1 MSDATAARLWGWEH
15 AFDHPVTVWLT
26 AVVGGALALASLAIL
41 VLARTGRIGPALRRE
56 LWQRTGSWLVLA
68 PALWLPI
75 LAGAGWTMLAL
86 LAVALW
92 CYREYARATGL
103 FREKLVSAVTVLA
116 ILFVYFAALDH
127 WYGFFVALMPLGV
140 VAIAAV
146 SIPLDRPQ
154 GYIQRTGLAVFGLLL
169 FGAALGHLAYAAN
182 DWHYRPLLLLVLVAV
197 SLNDVFAFTVGKI
210 VGGPKLLPATSPN
223 KTVSGSLGALLLT
236 TAFVAL
242 LAGPVFAGTALA
254 GPLHRIGLGLLV
266 GALGQLGD
274 LMLSS
279 IKRDIGIK
287 DMGTAIPGHGGLLDR
302 FNSLLLVAPAVF
314 HYVGYFR
321 GFGLDQPTRIIT
333 GG

>member
-1 MSDATAARLWGWEH
+1 MSEASAERLWGYWH

-26 AVVGGALALASLAIL
+26 AVVGGALVLASLAIVAL
-41 VLARTGRIGPALRRE
+41 ERTGRIGPALRKE
-56 LWQRTGSWLVLA
+56 LWLRTGSWLILA

-75 LAGAGWTMLAL
+75 LAGAAWTMLAL
-86 LAVALW
+86 LVISLW

-103 FREKLVSAVTVLA
+103 FRDKLVSAVTVLG
-116 ILFVYFAALDH
+116 ILFIYFAALDH
-127 WYGFFVALMPLGV
+127 WYGFFVALMPLSV
-140 VAIAAV
+140 VAIAIV

-154 GYIQRTGLAVFGLLL
+154 GYIQRTGIAVFGLLL

-182 DWHYRPLLLLVLVAV
+182 DQQYRPILLLVLVAV

-210 VGGPKLLPATSPN
+210 LGGPKLLPNTSPN
-223 KTVSGSLGALLLT
+223 KTVAGALGALLLT

-242 LAGPVFAGTALA
+242 LARPVFAGTRLDS
-254 GPLHRIGLGLLV
+254 PLHAIGLGLLV

-287 DMGTAIPGHGGLLDR
+287 DMGSSIPGHGGLLDR

-321 GFGLDQPTRIIT
+321 GFGLDQPNRIIT